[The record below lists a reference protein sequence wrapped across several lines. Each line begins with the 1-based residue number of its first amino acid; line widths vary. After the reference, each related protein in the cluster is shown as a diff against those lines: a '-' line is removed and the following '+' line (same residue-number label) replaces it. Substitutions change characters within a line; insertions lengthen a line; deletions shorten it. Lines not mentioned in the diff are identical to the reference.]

1 MNQPKRPAAPSG
13 KPNSPGG
20 NGAAAPKGQ
29 VPPRG
34 GKGRPKSPGARPKP
48 SASRPRPSTE
58 ESATGVSASPGGGGG
73 KGSSSSGGGQGA
85 VWERRRQQRQR
96 RNLATLASV
105 VVVAV
110 VVALVVIKVVSGN
123 GSSKSTLAP
132 AAAVNEATTVPVSA
146 LVAAA
151 GSAGSGAISPPISY
165 QGPPVP
171 PGAKPSILYVGA
183 EYCPYCA
190 AERWPMVMAL
200 SQFGSF
206 SGLGA
211 TTSSSSDANP
221 NTPTFSF
228 HGASYTSPFLAF
240 TGVEQQNRTGGTLD
254 KLTPAQ
260 TALVK
265 MYDAAP
271 YVSAQS
277 AGTIPFV
284 MFGSKFL
291 ISGASYD
298 SSALANLSM
307 TRAAQI
313 LSGSADASAAG
324 TSKLA
329 AVSINAKA
337 AAAHIVG
344 AICALTNNQPA
355 KVCSAVPDN
364 LKTGG
369 GGSSGKAS
377 K

>member
-13 KPNSPGG
+13 KAKSPGDKPG
-20 NGAAAPKGQ
+20 NGAAAPKSQ

-34 GKGRPKSPGARPKP
+34 GKGRPKPGQRPKP
-48 SASRPRPSTE
+48 SATRPSPKT
-58 ESATGVSASPGGGGG
+58 PGGVTPKAGA
-73 KGSSSSGGGQGA
+73 STPGGGQGPA
-85 VWERRRQQRQR
+85 WERRRQQRQR
-96 RNLATLASV
+96 RNLATIASA

-123 GSSKSTLAP
+123 GPSKATAAP
-132 AAAVNEATTVPVSA
+132 ATVVNEVTSVPVSA

-151 GSAGSGAISPPISY
+151 GSAGSGAVTAPISY
-165 QGPPVP
+165 QGPPTP
-171 PGAKPSILYVGA
+171 PGAKPSVLYVGA

-200 SQFGSF
+200 SQFGKF
-206 SGLGA
+206 SNLGA

-228 HGASYTSPFLAF
+228 HGASYTSPYLTF
-240 TGVEQQNRTGGTLD
+240 TGVEQQNRVGGTLE
-254 KLTPAQ
+254 KLTSAQ
-260 TALVK
+260 AALLK
-265 MYDAAP
+265 KYDATP
-271 YVSAQS
+271 YVSSQS
-277 AGTIPFV
+277 AGSIPFV
-284 MFGSKFL
+284 MFGGQFL

-298 SSALANLSM
+298 SSSLQNLSM

-313 LSGSADASAAG
+313 LSGSTDASAA
-324 TSKLA
+324 SSSSLA

-337 AAAHIVG
+337 TAAHMVG

-355 KVCSAVPDN
+355 NVCSQVPDS
-364 LKTGG
+364 LKAGG
-369 GGSSGKAS
+369 GGSSGKGS

>member
-13 KPNSPGG
+13 KPKVG
-20 NGAAAPKGQ
+20 NGAAAPKSP

-34 GKGRPKSPGARPKP
+34 GKGRPQPGQRPKPSAARPKP
-48 SASRPRPSTE
+48 STKEPV
-58 ESATGVSASPGGGGG
+58 ATGANGGGG
-73 KGSSSSGGGQGA
+73 KGSSSTGGGQGPA
-85 VWERRRQQRQR
+85 WERRRQQRQR
-96 RNLATLASV
+96 RNAATIASGL
-105 VVVAV
+105 
-110 VVALVVIKVVSGN
+110 VVALVVALVIIKAVSG
-123 GSSKSTLAP
+123 GGPSKSGVAP

-146 LVAAA
+146 LVASA
-151 GSAGSGAISPPISY
+151 GSAGSGAVTPPISY
-165 QGPPVP
+165 QGPPTP

-200 SQFGSF
+200 AQFGKF
-206 SGLGA
+206 SSLGS
-211 TTSSSSDANP
+211 TTSSSGDANP

-228 HGASYTSPFLAF
+228 HGASYTSPYINF
-240 TGVEQQNRTGGTLD
+240 TGVEQQDRKGGSLD
-254 KLTPAQ
+254 KPTPAQ
-260 TALVK
+260 TDLVK
-265 MYDAAP
+265 KYDAAP

-284 MFGSKFL
+284 MFGGKFL

-298 SSALANLSM
+298 SSALANLPI

-313 LSGSADASAAG
+313 LSGAADPAAAG

-337 AAAHIVG
+337 AAANIVG
-344 AICALTNNQPA
+344 AICSLTNNQPGN
-355 KVCSAVPDN
+355 VCSQVPDS
-364 LKTGG
+364 LKAGG
-369 GGSSGKAS
+369 GGSSGKGS